1 MIRKTTAV
9 LKASSLTYEHNTE
22 SGESL
27 ASGIPNRKCMLEA
40 LATCDSRGK
49 FLVKECEENEGKRA
63 AVYKGRITEIFFLGK
78 RKLTR
83 AELKELP
90 FEPDDKFETE
100 SVAYSFRQWY
110 REGSPMKLKLERTE
124 EYYPPFV

>member
-63 AVYKGRITEIFFLGK
+63 AVYK
-78 RKLTR
+78 
-83 AELKELP
+83 AELLRFFSWGKESSH
-90 FEPDDKFETE
+90 E
-100 SVAYSFRQWY
+100 QN
-110 REGSPMKLKLERTE
+110 
-124 EYYPPFV
+124 